1 MCGIAGVIASPDVD
15 PGDIRRQLESMRD
28 ALTHR
33 GPDDAGI
40 FVSEDL
46 PAGLAAC
53 RLAIR
58 DVSVAGHMP
67 MPNEQGDVVLSYNG
81 EIYNAEELRGEL
93 EHLGFRF
100 RSRSDSEVVLR
111 GYEAWG
117 RSVVHRL
124 RGMFAFAILDLRP
137 NVPKIVLARDRLG
150 IKPLYYAIGPGG
162 IAFASEL
169 RALLESGAIEPV
181 VDPRSIVLFLMFGSV
196 PEPGTIFEGVRS
208 LPPASTLEL
217 DGDGP
222 IIETYWRFPDPT
234 DRIDQPQASA
244 LVREL
249 LTDGVRR
256 HLVTDVPLGVF
267 LSGGLDSGV
276 VTALMNAAG
285 ADVLRTCSITFPGTT
300 YDESRIAR
308 IVADAFGAEHFEE
321 EVTAGDL
328 RDELPSIVD
337 AMDQPTV
344 DGVNTYFVSRTAKRA
359 GLTVAMSGI
368 GGDELFG
375 GYDTFDRLPV
385 LLRRLRI
392 ASVPG
397 GATVGRLGA
406 RLLGSRR
413 SAKAAD
419 AFGREPTAA
428 SAYLALRGLFSP
440 SEVESIVGRDRAAD
454 LLSDV
459 DVLAMIESSAQ
470 MGEPGGSDLESWVS
484 RAELGMYMRNQL
496 LRDTDVMSMRHSL
509 EVRVPLLD
517 DRLVERVLAM
527 PAGVKVGAGN
537 KPLLVDSVAD
547 LLPNELR
554 AAGPKRGFEFPFEI
568 WLGNELRD
576 LVTSALDPASVEEIG
591 WVDPTVVGRILQGF
605 ERGQVHWSRVWCLV
619 VLQLWLERIRD
630 PRARRSYSAA

>member
-1 MCGIAGVIASPDVD
+1 MCGIAGVVASSVVD
-15 PGDIRRQLESMRD
+15 PGDIRGRLEAMRG
-28 ALTHR
+28 AMTHR

-40 FVSEDL
+40 FVSEDP
-46 PAGLAAC
+46 PAGLATC

-58 DVSVAGHMP
+58 DLSAAGHMP
-67 MPNEQGDVVLSYNG
+67 MPNEQSDVVLSYNG
-81 EIYNAEELRGEL
+81 EIYNADELRTEL

-100 RSRSDSEVVLR
+100 RSRSDSEVLLR

-124 RGMFAFAILDLRP
+124 RGMFAFAILDLRSH
-137 NVPKIVLARDRLG
+137 VPKLLLARDRLG

-169 RALLESGAIEPV
+169 RALLDSGAIEPV
-181 VDPRSIVLFLMFGSV
+181 VDPRSVVLFLMFGSI

-208 LPPASTLEL
+208 LSPASTLEL
-217 DGDGP
+217 EEDGP

-234 DRIDQPQASA
+234 DRIDQPQAST

-256 HLVTDVPLGVF
+256 HLVSDVPLGVF

-276 VTALMNAAG
+276 VTALMNATGAG
-285 ADVLRTCSITFPGTT
+285 VLRTCSITFPGTP
-300 YDESRIAR
+300 YDESGIAR

-359 GLTVAMSGI
+359 GLTVAMSGL

-385 LLRRLRI
+385 LLKRLKI
-392 ASVPG
+392 ASMPG
-397 GATVGRLGA
+397 AATVGRLGA
-406 RLLGSRR
+406 GLLGSRR
-413 SAKAAD
+413 AAKAAD

-440 SEVESIVGRDRAAD
+440 SEVESLVGRDRVAD
-454 LLSDV
+454 LLSV
-459 DVLAMIESSAQ
+459 EDVLADIESSAQ
-470 MGEPGGSDLESWVS
+470 MDEPGRSDLSSWVS
-484 RAELGMYMRNQL
+484 RVELGMYMKNQL

-547 LLPNELR
+547 LIPNELR
-554 AAGPKRGFEFPFEI
+554 AAGQKRGFTFPFEI
-568 WLGNELRD
+568 WLADELRD
-576 LVTSALDPASVEEIG
+576 LVTSTLDPASVAEIG
-591 WVDPTVVGRILQGF
+591 WIDPTVVSRILHGF
-605 ERGQVHWSRVWCLV
+605 ERGRVHWSRVWCLV

-630 PRARRSYSAA
+630 PRPRRSYSAA